1 MLVSGPIAEL
11 LERLQDLETE
21 IETDLVEQRRRF
33 RYTIEKR
40 RVRFEAAVRAHHKT
54 LRTSAARFIAR
65 SSIPAT
71 LFSPLVYA
79 VIVPLVLL
87 DFAVT
92 VFQWICC
99 PVYGIP
105 KAPRADFIVVDRHHL
120 AYLNLIEKL
129 NCAYC
134 GYANGVLAYAREIAG
149 RAEAHWCPIKH
160 ARKTQGQ
167 HRRYYAFADFGDAEG
182 WEQIKADPG
191 RMVSPRF
198 TARDGAGGGG
208 PA

>member
-1 MLVSGPIAEL
+1 MIVSGPIAEL
-11 LERLQDLETE
+11 LERLQELETQ

-33 RYTIEKR
+33 RYSIEKR

-54 LRTSAARFIAR
+54 LRTSAARFVAR
-65 SSIPAT
+65 SSVPAT

-105 KAPRADFIVVDRHHL
+105 KVPRTDFIVVDRHHL
-120 AYLNLIEKL
+120 AYLNPIEKL

-160 ARKTQGQ
+160 ARKTLGQ
-167 HRRYYAFADFGDAEG
+167 HRRYYAFADFGDVDG
-182 WEQIKADPG
+182 WERIKADPAAIEL
-191 RMVSPRF
+191 PKE
-198 TARDGAGGGG
+198 D
-208 PA
+208 